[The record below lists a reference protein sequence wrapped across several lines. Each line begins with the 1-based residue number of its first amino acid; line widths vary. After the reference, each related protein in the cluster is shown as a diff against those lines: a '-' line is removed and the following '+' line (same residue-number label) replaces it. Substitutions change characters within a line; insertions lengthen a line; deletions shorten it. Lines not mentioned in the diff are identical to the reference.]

1 MNPSAVGTG
10 GTYYMQGVDLITGC
24 SSNIQPVVV
33 TIFAK
38 PVVTASGSAT
48 DICKGTT
55 ITLTANS
62 PGNTIDWPGVG
73 PGNVVTVTPL
83 DSTVYLAVATSPNGC
98 MDTATVNIA
107 VQPFTITLT
116 ANPDPVLAGTNTT
129 LTTTG
134 NFTYNVLAWSP
145 TLFFTDQTAT
155 SQNIVVNDTTTSF
168 TVIAQSTD
176 GCMDTA
182 TLSIMVDPNLKD
194 FFIPNSFSPNN
205 DGNNDI
211 FKVYGT
217 SVKEVTLRVYNQW
230 GELIFE
236 SENAQDGWDGTWNGR
251 PQEVG
256 VYVYVAK
263 VTFYNNVTIKRKGTI
278 NLIR

>member
-1 MNPSAVGTG
+1 MNPTAVGTG
-10 GTYYMQGVDLITGC
+10 GTYYIQGVDPITGC

-55 ITLTANS
+55 ITLTATS

-107 VQPFTITLT
+107 VQPFTLTLT

-129 LTTTG
+129 FTTTG
-134 NFTYNVLAWSP
+134 NFTYNVLSWSP
-145 TLFFTDQTAT
+145 TLFFTDQIAT
-155 SQNIVVNDTTTSF
+155 TQNIVVNDTTTSF
-168 TVIAQSTD
+168 SVIAQSTD
-176 GCMDTA
+176 RMSGYSNTQYHSRRKSERF
-182 TLSIMVDPNLKD
+182 LHPE
-194 FFIPNSFSPNN
+194 FI
-205 DGNNDI
+205 
-211 FKVYGT
+211 
-217 SVKEVTLRVYNQW
+217 L
-230 GELIFE
+230 
-236 SENAQDGWDGTWNGR
+236 
-251 PQEVG
+251 
-256 VYVYVAK
+256 AK
-263 VTFYNNVTIKRKGTI
+263 
-278 NLIR
+278 